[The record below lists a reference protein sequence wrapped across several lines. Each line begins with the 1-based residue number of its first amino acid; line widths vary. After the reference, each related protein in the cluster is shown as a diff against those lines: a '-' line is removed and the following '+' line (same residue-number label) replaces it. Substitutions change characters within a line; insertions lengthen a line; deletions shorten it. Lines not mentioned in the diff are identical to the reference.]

1 MKTSLSE
8 KDKEQ
13 VNKEVSDII
22 MFYLKVLQ
30 MEPSKENIKLAI
42 TMFVEGVKYWEEKRK
57 I

>member
-13 VNKEVSDII
+13 VNKEVSGII